1 MSINN
6 ASVFKSQSL
15 LLKRKLNLLSSVVG
29 GPSGPGGQTVRMSQ
43 DEFGQGWYIFESLYY
58 GLSGFFSRTVYG
70 PSVDRPAIVGG

>member
-1 MSINN
+1 MNLIGVKLSASWSINCCICMSINN

-43 DEFGQGWYIFESLYY
+43 DEFGQG
-58 GLSGFFSRTVYG
+58 
-70 PSVDRPAIVGG
+70 